1 MHESD
6 HPGIHPTVYRQPGG
20 NVPTEATAVRDVHV
34 DRVEG
39 QTIVVEGSRIAQ
51 LSAQRVSL
59 ERSTAQRVEGR
70 SVQTD
75 QSAIRHLE
83 AERAVAL
90 RSAIALARV
99 RELRAGR
106 ARIGLLRADR
116 VEIEHGTVGIAL
128 VHELV
133 GPALLRV
140 PLGLLLAFAGGIVT
154 GIALSFVARS
164 QRR

>member
-6 HPGIHPTVYRQPGG
+6 RPGIHPTVYRQPGG
-20 NVPTEATAVRDVHV
+20 NVPTEATAVRDMHV

-51 LSAQRVSL
+51 LTGQRVSL

-70 SVQTD
+70 SVQAD
-75 QSAIRHLE
+75 RSAIRHLE

-90 RSAIALARV
+90 RSAVALARV
-99 RELRAGR
+99 RELRAAR

-116 VEIEHGTVGIAL
+116 VEVEHGTVGIAL
-128 VHELV
+128 VRELA
-133 GPALLRV
+133 GPTFLRV
-140 PLGLLLAFAGGIVT
+140 SLGSLLAFAGGIVT
-154 GIALSFVARS
+154 GIAFSFVARS
-164 QRR
+164 KRR